1 MQRKKCKALLPII
14 SAAPF
19 LIAELVLSY
28 FVQTESGR
36 VAATVMYACVLLA
49 FVFSMASVTTN
60 TAREY
65 NFVRLG
71 LLITLG
77 ADYCL
82 VLADPTMQLEG
93 VIVFCFVQLAYF
105 LALVLSDENRTR
117 RTIHIAVRAGLTV
130 LILPATFI
138 ILGDSVDALAVFSAM
153 YYANLVCNAVFAL
166 VDYRKW
172 WIFGAGL
179 VAFALCDASIGFT
192 FLADEYLGAAEG
204 SFLYAVAN
212 SGLNL
217 AWVFYV
223 PSLALIGIT
232 PHFPLVG
239 KGRDE
244 EYPDN

>member
-1 MQRKKCKALLPII
+1 MQRKNFKALLPII

-19 LIAELVLSY
+19 LVAEFVLSY
-28 FVQTESGR
+28 FVQTAGGR
-36 VAATVMYACVLLA
+36 VGTTVMYACVLLA

-71 LLITLG
+71 LFITLG

-82 VLADPTMQLEG
+82 VLATPTMELGG
-93 VIVFCFVQLAYF
+93 VIVFCFVQIAYF
-105 LALVLSDENRTR
+105 LALVLSDENRLR
-117 RTIHIAVRAGLTV
+117 RTVHIAVRAGLTV
-130 LILPATFI
+130 LIIPATFI
-138 ILGDSVDALAVFSAM
+138 VLGDSVDALAVFSAT

-166 VDYRKW
+166 IDYKKW
-172 WIFGAGL
+172 WIFGVGL

-192 FLADEYLGAAEG
+192 FLANEYLGATEG
-204 SFLYAVAN
+204 GFLYAVAN
-212 SGLNL
+212 SDLNL

-232 PHFPLVG
+232 PHFPMRV
-239 KGRDE
+239 KSAD
-244 EYPDN
+244 